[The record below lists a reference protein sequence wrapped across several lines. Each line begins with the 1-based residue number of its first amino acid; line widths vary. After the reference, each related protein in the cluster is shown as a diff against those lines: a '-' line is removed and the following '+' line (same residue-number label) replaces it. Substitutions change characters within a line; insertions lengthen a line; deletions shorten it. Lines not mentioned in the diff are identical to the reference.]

1 MSEKNAHSLYEL
13 NEYIKRVVSLNF
25 NETLWISCE
34 ISQANNS
41 RGHYYLELVQKNEDS
56 NEVIAQMS
64 AVIWVKNFLF
74 IKRKLG
80 DVADLILVNGSQ
92 VLLKVKLDFN
102 ERYGLKL
109 IVEDIDASYTIG
121 QMEIARQKTLERL
134 KKENLI
140 HLNSQNDIPKVIQR
154 VAVISSK
161 TAAGYQDFIQH
172 LTNNSYGYQYK
183 TTLFQTAMQGLNTEK
198 ELLQSMNQILENKEH
213 FDVVCIIR
221 GGGSKLDL
229 GSFDNYNIAVAIAQ
243 AELPVFCGIGHDI
256 DQTIADIVAF
266 YELKTPTAVAD
277 FLIEH
282 NLHFESE
289 IQYKA
294 QNIGQLVQNQI
305 FQYQQDLTRMDDML
319 KLLPKEM
326 ISRAQEQTKYLEIR
340 LKDNFGR
347 KQQEWKTYLN
357 NAEKIIQLSDP
368 KEILKKGYAM
378 ITVNDAIVT
387 SAKKLKTGDQVALTL
402 ADGKRKATV
411 L

>member
-34 ISQANNS
+34 ISQANSS
-41 RGHYYLELVQKNEDS
+41 RGHYYLELDQKNEDS
-56 NEVIAQMS
+56 NEIIAQMS

-109 IVEDIDASYTIG
+109 IIEDIDASYTIG

-140 HLNSQNDIPKVIQR
+140 HLNSQNDIPQVIQR
-154 VAVISSK
+154 IAVISSK

-183 TTLFQTAMQGLNTEK
+183 TTLFQTAMQGINTEK

-213 FDVVCIIR
+213 F
-221 GGGSKLDL
+221 S
-229 GSFDNYNIAVAIAQ
+229 
-243 AELPVFCGIGHDI
+243 
-256 DQTIADIVAF
+256 
-266 YELKTPTAVAD
+266 
-277 FLIEH
+277 
-282 NLHFESE
+282 
-289 IQYKA
+289 
-294 QNIGQLVQNQI
+294 
-305 FQYQQDLTRMDDML
+305 
-319 KLLPKEM
+319 
-326 ISRAQEQTKYLEIR
+326 
-340 LKDNFGR
+340 
-347 KQQEWKTYLN
+347 
-357 NAEKIIQLSDP
+357 
-368 KEILKKGYAM
+368 
-378 ITVNDAIVT
+378 
-387 SAKKLKTGDQVALTL
+387 
-402 ADGKRKATV
+402 
-411 L
+411 